1 MSTAPMPLV
10 QVFDPQGNLGD
21 IPYDKLQD
29 AVKAGAK
36 PAVKIQAPDGSIGY
50 VPAGR
55 EVEAQRAGGKII
67 PYDVH
72 EDGDGENRGF
82 WHELGQGL
90 KGVAGG
96 MIHMPLSPSEALSG
110 VAAAPQLSQNLV
122 SRLADQRSPLY
133 TAGATTAETAL
144 GVPAGQ
150 MEAAARRG
158 DIGGVAGAA
167 TAPLVPLAAGTVA
180 GAVTSRLARGGLPE
194 RMYESAL
201 KPSTTLGP
209 QLTEQVLGTGLS
221 QDLPVTKAGYEKL
234 GGLLEDL
241 QDNVRKVIATNPN
254 APISTTAIA
263 GRTAGTLRRFATQ
276 VNPEADIA
284 TILGSREEFLRNF
297 PGQIT
302 AEEAQALKQGTYQA
316 LGSKAYGEL
325 KGAAIEAQKALA
337 RGAREELEGVFPEI
351 GTLNAAEKRL
361 YNLEPE
367 LARAI
372 GRVSNRDL
380 LGIGTPIAAGAGEM
394 VTGSPK
400 IGAAVG
406 IMKAIF
412 DNPGIKS
419 RVAIMLSRAGGIT
432 PAAAAQRVAAYGA
445 ALDAAA
451 APRGN
456 QGNEQ

>member
-1 MSTAPMPLV
+1 
-10 QVFDPQGNLGD
+10 
-21 IPYDKLQD
+21 LQA
-29 AVKAGAK
+29 AVKAGGK
-36 PAVKIQAPDGSIGY
+36 PAIKMQDPNGNTVY

-90 KGVAGG
+90 KGIAGG

-133 TAGATTAETAL
+133 TAGATAAETAL

-158 DIGGVAGAA
+158 DFGGVAGAA
-167 TAPLVPLAAGTVA
+167 TAPLVPMAGGVLA
-180 GAVTSRLARGGLPE
+180 GAVTSRIARSGLPE
-194 RMYESAL
+194 SWYESAL
-201 KPSTTLGP
+201 KPPTTLEPGLR
-209 QLTEQVLGTGLS
+209 QRMLSTGLE
-221 QDLPVTKAGYEKL
+221 QGLPVSEAGYEKL
-234 GGLLEDL
+234 GGLLEDF
-241 QDNVRKVIATNPN
+241 QEDVRKVIATNPN
-254 APISTTAIA
+254 APVSTTAIA
-263 GRTAGTLRRFATQ
+263 RRTTPTLQAFATQ
-276 VNPEADIA
+276 VNPETDIA
-284 TILGSREEFLRNF
+284 TILGSRAEFLRNF

-302 AEEAQALKQGTYQA
+302 AEEAQALKVGTYKA
-316 LGSKAYGEL
+316 LGKKAYGEL
-325 KGAAIEAQKALA
+325 QGAAIESQKALA
-337 RGAREELEGVFPEI
+337 RGAREELETVFPEI
-351 GTLNAAEKRL
+351 GGLNAAEKRL
-361 YNLEPE
+361 YELEPQ

-372 GRVSNRDL
+372 GRISNRDL
-380 LGIGTPIAAGAGEM
+380 LGIGVPIAAGATEAI
-394 VTGSPK
+394 TQSPK
-400 IGAAVG
+400 LGQAAA
-406 IMKAIF
+406 IMKAIM
-412 DNPGIKS
+412 DNPNIKS

-445 ALDAAA
+445 ALDAAVS
-451 APRGN
+451 PRGN